1 MEEWK
6 QSQEETDALSYLDWS
21 DERLGQFV
29 RYVAG
34 IMRKVTKDNIG
45 DGMNAVHAS
54 AAMAVLISD
63 QVNMNAAKMKYTAQG
78 YSISGKA
85 IGDVTVTINIKY
97 VDGYNPEPRTEDVC
111 LGK

>member
-6 QSQEETDALSYLDWS
+6 QSQEETDAPSYLDWS

-29 RYVAG
+29 RYVAKV
-34 IMRKVTKDNIG
+34 MRKVTKDYND

-63 QVNMNAAKMKYTAQG
+63 QVNMNVTKMKYTAHG

-85 IGDVTVTINIKY
+85 VGDVTVTINIKY
-97 VDGYNPEPRTEDVC
+97 VDGYKPLPDIGVQS
-111 LGK
+111 